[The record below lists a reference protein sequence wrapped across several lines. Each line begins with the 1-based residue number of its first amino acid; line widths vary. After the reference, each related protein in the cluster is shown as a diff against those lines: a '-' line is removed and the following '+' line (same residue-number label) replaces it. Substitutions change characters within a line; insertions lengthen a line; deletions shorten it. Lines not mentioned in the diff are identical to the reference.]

1 MPVLKSAFGS
11 VVEDVIAK
19 SMSSVLN
26 KERQNEIKK
35 IGKAWDFYYGY
46 QEQYIKRYRGETKE
60 DYIDKDKPTFN
71 YTKAIVD
78 EYIKGVFGEPVTIT
92 FNDDPHQKIWDGIE
106 TPMSFYK
113 VVPFM
118 TKVQRIAEISNTCL
132 VMIRYNQAEG
142 RTYFEDIRGEFVYF
156 LPKTGSPKEIGTIII
171 SYLFDTGD
179 PDPQRRILRRVEAW
193 DEEKWEVW
201 LYSQGMNEAKLVDS
215 GGNPYGFIPAEKF
228 CPEEDDNTF
237 YGITNMYDVVKVNEI
252 YNNLWTALVRICIMQ
267 SFSILVVKSEGEI
280 KLTVAPTRF
289 LKIENTEEGSAS
301 YITPNP
307 KINEVEAVL
316 MDVKSEL
323 QNMSHVPSEVMSSS
337 KGITPESGYA
347 LRIKRVPI
355 EQEWDKR
362 RMSYGPS
369 VRDFCKK
376 VVAVDTINRNG
387 TVDVGSIGVEVQ
399 FTDTTPP
406 LAPQEQ
412 ILTDEQELRYNL
424 ITPVD
429 LMMRKDPTLTR
440 EEAKTRIEKN
450 KQEND
455 DLGLVAFGEDNQTE
469 FERLKV
475 RMGRK
480 KAAIEKPATPPEVE
494 KP

>member
-1 MPVLKSAFGS
+1 MAVLKSAFGA

-19 SMSSVLN
+19 SMSSLLN
-26 KERQNEIKK
+26 KERQDEIRK

-46 QEQYIKRYRGETKE
+46 QEQYIKKYRGELTE
-60 DYIDKDKPTFN
+60 DYIDKDKPTYN
-71 YTKAIVD
+71 YTKAITD
-78 EYIKGVFGEPVTIT
+78 EYINGVFARPVTVT
-92 FNDDPHQKIWDGIE
+92 FQKEENQTIWDN
-106 TPMSFYK
+106 TVNPMTFEK
-113 VVPFM
+113 LVPFY
-118 TKVQRIAEISNTCL
+118 TKVQRIAEISNTCI
-132 VMIRYNQAEG
+132 VMIRWNQAES
-142 RTYFEDIRGEFVYF
+142 RVYFEEIRGEFVYF
-156 LPKTGSPKEIGTIII
+156 LPKQGNPKQIGTLII

-179 PDPQRRILRRVEAW
+179 PDPKKRILRRIEAW

-215 GGNPYGFIPAEKF
+215 GPNPYGFIPAEKF

-237 YGITNMYDVVKVNEI
+237 YGITNMYDIVKVNEI

-280 KLTVAPTRF
+280 KLQVAPTRF
-289 LKIENTEEGSAS
+289 LKIENTEEGSAQ

-307 KINEVEAVL
+307 KITEVEAVIL
-316 MDVKSEL
+316 DVKNEL
-323 QNMSHVPSEVMSSS
+323 QNISHVPSEVMSSS

-369 VRDFCKK
+369 FRDFSKK
-376 VVAVDTINRNG
+376 VVAVDRVNRNNAK
-387 TVDVGSIGVEVQ
+387 VDRSDLSVEVQ

-429 LMMRKDPTLTR
+429 LMLRKDPTLTR
-440 EEAKTRIEKN
+440 DEALNRLKRNQT
-450 KQEND
+450 END
-455 DLGLVAFGEDNQTE
+455 SLGVVPFGEDNQSE
-469 FERLKV
+469 FERLSSK
-475 RMGRK
+475 MGKK
-480 KAAIEKPATPPEVE
+480 KAAIEAPAKTTKPE
-494 KP
+494 